1 MTTQKAQRKIKSST
15 VAITVLSILLAIAV
29 VSTIV
34 LAAFS
39 ANKKA
44 TTTITFGSGLQIT
57 ATGIYISGEADTGT
71 SGQSFAWGV
80 TADGSLNKTGTVTD
94 VANSAVF
101 EEIKIS
107 VTTPASGTAYVIAKA
122 TISESGGKTPS
133 LPTVQYGSGWIELSD
148 GWYIYGTNV
157 TGGSEALTT
166 VSSEITCVQS
176 ATITVDDKFIGSTV
190 TGTFQL
196 YAVDATAYTAGSTGY
211 AQAIDDL
218 EELAGIGA

>member
-1 MTTQKAQRKIKSST
+1 M
-15 VAITVLSILLAIAV
+15 SILLAIAV

-39 ANKKA
+39 ANKSA

-57 ATGIYISGEADTGT
+57 ATGIYVSGEADTGT
-71 SGQSFAWGV
+71 SGQNFAWGV
-80 TADGSLNKTGTVTD
+80 TADGSLNKTGKVTD

-122 TISESGGKTPS
+122 TISESGGQS
-133 LPTVQYGSGWIELSD
+133 PTIPPVQYGSGWMELTD

-166 VSSEITCVQS
+166 VSSEIICVQS
-176 ATITVDDKFIGSTV
+176 ASITVDDKFIGSTV

-196 YAVDATAYTAGSTGY
+196 HAVDATSYTADTSGY
-211 AQAIDDL
+211 AQAIEDL
-218 EELAGIGA
+218 KDLAGIGA